1 MKKVLMML
9 AIGVLAQHA
18 VAQDEESLIVDGSNS
33 WRVTP
38 VAAGVGTSIN
48 FLNDW
53 GEFNLIYEPIYKED
67 YKGYKVEFSNLKD
80 LDGGGVHLKIGK
92 AVMDGDV
99 DNGVYT
105 VVPLA
110 SAENGVLVGEFPED
124 LDDEVSTFT
133 VQCAKA
139 GESVDI
145 TNFTLITAD
154 GEEEPAEH
162 LGGGLWGC
170 KSHAD
175 IKGVTFKGVYGY
187 EKILAADGSALTYDP
202 EAEKDIVYTYTVV
215 FEQPLTNTLL
225 FEADYLK
232 TKSDGSQSDA
242 CLVPFYANEGDTSIT
257 FSIDAKNCY
266 EKVSNIYVKANST
279 HDYPFT
285 VFFKSITRTRVDN
298 TPKQAAHDYSL
309 LTGDD
314 IILQSDL
321 EMFDDNDE
329 VVFYYSYAWD
339 DASISF
345 AGWGM
350 GSLCSAA
357 DKNTAI
363 VDIHGAST
371 PGCYEY
377 HTTVKALLDICGH
390 HEAEGEGRWKDNTE
404 WDGLY
409 WFMWDNINEAVRCVT
424 TKIDVLVYT
433 DVEVRVPNNNDNGIN
448 TVAGLVT
455 VDESAQ
461 VVGTVYYNLAGV
473 MSATPFKGVNIVC
486 DTFSDGS
493 VRVVKA
499 LMR

>member
-1 MKKVLMML
+1 MKKVLMLL
-9 AIGVLAQHA
+9 AIGVLAQHV
-18 VAQDEESLIVDGSNS
+18 VAQDVENLIVDGSNS
-33 WRVTP
+33 WRATP
-38 VAAGVGTSIN
+38 IAAGVGTSID

-53 GEFNLIYEPIYKED
+53 GEFNLISEPIYKED
-67 YKGYKVEFSNLKD
+67 YKGYKVEFSSLKD

-92 AVMDGDV
+92 PVMDGDT

-105 VVPLA
+105 VVPL
-110 SAENGVLVGEFPED
+110 SGAENGVIVGEFPEE
-124 LDDEVSTFT
+124 LDDEVSVFT
-133 VQCAKA
+133 VQCGKA

-145 TNFTLITAD
+145 TNFTLVTAD
-154 GEEEPAEH
+154 GEDEPAVH

-187 EKILAADGSALTYDP
+187 EKILAEDGSSLAYDP

-242 CLVPFYANEGDTSIT
+242 CLVPFYAYEGDTSIT
-257 FSIDAKNCY
+257 FSVEAKQCY
-266 EKVSNIYVKANST
+266 DKVSNIYVKANST

-285 VFFKSITRTRVDN
+285 VMFKSLARTRVDN
-298 TPKQAAHDYSL
+298 TPKVAAHDYSL
-309 LTGDD
+309 LTGDE

-321 EMFDDNDE
+321 EKFDENDE
-329 VVFYYSYAWD
+329 VVFYYSYDWS

-350 GSLCSAA
+350 GSLCSGA
-357 DKNTAI
+357 DKNTSL
-363 VDIHGAST
+363 VDLYGASK
-371 PGCYEY
+371 PGSYEY

-390 HEAEGEGRWKDNTE
+390 HEPEGEGRWKDNTE

-409 WFMWDNINEAVRCVT
+409 WFMWNNINEAVTCYT

-433 DVEVRVPNNNDNGIN
+433 DVEIRVPNNSDNGIN
-448 TVAGLVT
+448 TVAGLNT
-455 VDESAQ
+455 IDEASQ
-461 VVGTVYYNLAGV
+461 IVNSVYYNLAGV
-473 MSATPFKGVNIVC
+473 RSAAPFKGINIVRK
-486 DTFSDGS
+486 TYVDGS
-493 VRVVKA
+493 VRTVKV
-499 LMR
+499 LVK